1 MSHPLNDTT
10 PAARCADCTH
20 FAPVGEITACRFCDC
35 QRHTGKPYEP
45 ATPASAEQKLD
56 AYVQALDDAEE
67 AVTFARNA
75 ELEAENARDVARAA
89 ALLSEECPKT
99 GTFGGVRITVAE
111 RDAWVARE
119 IEPLEFKFRAAREVR
134 RAAVLRFD
142 KVRKQGSFAQSI
154 NGNARETLRTY
165 GGRP

>member
-1 MSHPLNDTT
+1 MSHPLHDTT
-10 PAARCADCTH
+10 PAARCAECAH
-20 FAPVGEITACRFCDC
+20 YAPVGEVTACSFCGC

-67 AVTFARNA
+67 AVTVARDA
-75 ELEAENARDVARAA
+75 ELKAENARDVARAA
-89 ALLSEECPKT
+89 ALLSEACPKT
-99 GTFGGVRITVAE
+99 GTFGGVRVTVAE

-119 IEPLEFKFRAAREVR
+119 IEPLEFAYRAAREVR

-154 NGNARETLRTY
+154 NGNAREALRTY